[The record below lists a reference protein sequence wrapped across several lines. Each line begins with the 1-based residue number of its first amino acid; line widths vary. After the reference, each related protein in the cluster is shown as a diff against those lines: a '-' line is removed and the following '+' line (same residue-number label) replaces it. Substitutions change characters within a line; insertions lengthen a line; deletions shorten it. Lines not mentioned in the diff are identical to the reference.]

1 MNKKIVLSMRLPL
14 SIENSEGKK
23 ATLELNKFEYIVCRY
38 SNEECYS
45 LNDVDLENWY
55 PSNKFRK
62 FIYRIRNIM
71 A

>member
-1 MNKKIVLSMRLPL
+1 MNKKIILSMNLPL
-14 SIENSEGKK
+14 PIENPEGKK

-55 PSNKFRK
+55 PSSKFRNI
-62 FIYRIRNIM
+62 IYRIRNM
-71 A
+71 VS